1 MLGENLGA
9 CGPGHAYR
17 RREDRQAAEPGRGVH
32 GGLSGLPPETLIE
45 AESLQL
51 PHVCCPH
58 PFLSCAYATPA
69 EAEAVIGPQE
79 P

>member
-1 MLGENLGA
+1 MARVTRTDGARTDRQRSLGA
-9 CGPGHAYR
+9 
-17 RREDRQAAEPGRGVH
+17 ESTAASL